1 MAALHSPMTQL
12 ETAGKTL
19 HHRWETTKSAWDDPV
34 SRIFESDYLTLI
46 EAQAQATLKEIW
58 SFDIRG
64 CGEGEKVVG

>member
-1 MAALHSPMTQL
+1 MAALHSPMAQL

-46 EAQAQATLKEIW
+46 EAQAQATLKEMQQLAQAI
-58 SFDIRG
+58 DAARRA
-64 CGEGEKVVG
+64 VP